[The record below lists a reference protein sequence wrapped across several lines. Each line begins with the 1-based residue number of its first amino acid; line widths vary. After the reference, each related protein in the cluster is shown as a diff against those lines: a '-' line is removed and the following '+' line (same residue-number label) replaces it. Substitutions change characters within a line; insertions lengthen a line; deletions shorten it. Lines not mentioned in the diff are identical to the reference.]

1 MLTIDSCDIYHI
13 YTVGAD
19 HIRVSGMP
27 ITLDILFCDRSFQ
40 NPFLLAILRYS
51 VDSFVL

>member
-27 ITLDILFCDRSFQ
+27 ITLDILFVTGAFR
-40 NPFLLAILRYS
+40 ILSYWL
-51 VDSFVL
+51 F